1 MQQQQQHQPLPASWA
16 RPVGA
21 GGGSGLGT
29 DGSTVEAAPAE
40 TGAEMG
46 ATEPSDRRG
55 TASSPGAF

>member
-1 MQQQQQHQPLPASWA
+1 MGWIAMGGA
-16 RPVGA
+16 VGA

-46 ATEPSDRRG
+46 ATEPSERRG